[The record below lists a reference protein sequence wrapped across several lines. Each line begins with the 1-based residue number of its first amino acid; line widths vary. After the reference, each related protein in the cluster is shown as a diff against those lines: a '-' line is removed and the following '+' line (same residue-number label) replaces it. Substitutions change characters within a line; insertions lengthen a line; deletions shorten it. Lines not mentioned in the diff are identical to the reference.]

1 MPQQPYDL
9 ACLLFHRPRLHL
21 LQEPDKLVDIVL
33 DQNGHDTIPTPQMV
47 SRSSVRVDVSGTVS
61 SGMLRS
67 KMSDE
72 SPAIAA
78 SRNSSLSP
86 ASSPCGGVFGSRLPP
101 RAFCLLRSPASF
113 RALMISALALP

>member
-1 MPQQPYDL
+1 MPQQPYNL

-21 LQEPDKLVDIVL
+21 LQEPDKLVVIVL

-67 KMSDE
+67 KMAEE

-78 SRNSSLSP
+78 SRRNSSESP

-101 RAFCLLRSPASF
+101 RARV
-113 RALMISALALP
+113 